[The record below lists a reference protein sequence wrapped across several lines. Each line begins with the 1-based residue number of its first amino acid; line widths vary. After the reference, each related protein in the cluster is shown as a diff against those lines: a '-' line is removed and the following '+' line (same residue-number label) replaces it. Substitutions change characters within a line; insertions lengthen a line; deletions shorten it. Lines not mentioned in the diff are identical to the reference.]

1 MADIDSFKY
10 AQVRQKILDAV
21 RQDLIGPIG
30 GENEVL
36 EKDSPTQTYITGIL
50 FPADSAIT
58 EDENYNDIEF
68 TDAGPDSEGENY
80 GFNTDEDEK
89 PEDSVKKGF
98 QRPSSMGISFYI
110 KSDVKQLNATVRYGK
125 YSQETKKEIIF
136 VPVESEDEEE
146 TTSDSE
152 QQMQEKTI
160 SKTYF
165 HRKQIEETILIDL
178 KSFSASSNT
187 YTLPSNPNY
196 KIYVLKLEIFCV
208 FVLQL

>member
-80 GFNTDEDEK
+80 GFNTDEDET

-125 YSQETKKEIIF
+125 YTQETKKEITSCPQCDGKIVEKKTKRGKIF
-136 VPVESEDEEE
+136 YGCNNYPKCNFASWDIPTGERCPNCNSLLVENKKNIKCAKCEYIK
-146 TTSDSE
+146 
-152 QQMQEKTI
+152 EK
-160 SKTYF
+160 
-165 HRKQIEETILIDL
+165 
-178 KSFSASSNT
+178 
-187 YTLPSNPNY
+187 
-196 KIYVLKLEIFCV
+196 
-208 FVLQL
+208 